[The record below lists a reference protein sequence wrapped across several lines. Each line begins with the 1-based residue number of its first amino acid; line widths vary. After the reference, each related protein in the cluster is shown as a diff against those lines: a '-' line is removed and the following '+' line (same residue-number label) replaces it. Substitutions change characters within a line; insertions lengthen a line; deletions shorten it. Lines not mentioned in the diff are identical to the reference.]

1 MLKNILKIFAIL
13 FIFGYLFGNISFSDY
28 TPDSIKNS
36 IIPTGNDSISAV
48 EEGDLEISGDNNLL
62 NNLLKYIKNSLSY
75 LLAVI
80 SIGVFLFIGG
90 RLVVARGNPEEFKKA
105 LTHFIYAIVGIFV
118 ITASWLIV
126 KLFTG
131 IDI

>member
-13 FIFGYLFGNISFSDY
+13 FIFWYLFWNISFSDY

-36 IIPTGNDSISAV
+36 IIPTWNDSISAV
-48 EEGDLEISGDNNLL
+48 EEWDLEISWDNNLL

-80 SIGVFLFIGG
+80 SIWVFLFIWW
-90 RLVVARGNPEEFKKA
+90 RLVVARWNPEEFKKA
-105 LTHFIYAIVGIFV
+105 LTHFIYAIVWIFV